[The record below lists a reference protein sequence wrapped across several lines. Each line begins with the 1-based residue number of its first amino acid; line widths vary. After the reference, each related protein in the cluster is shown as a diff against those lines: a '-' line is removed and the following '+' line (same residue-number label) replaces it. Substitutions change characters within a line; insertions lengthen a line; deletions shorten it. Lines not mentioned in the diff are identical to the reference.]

1 MKLAK
6 FVFLAAQIV
15 SMRMISKG
23 DYGITEG
30 LMYSFPVI
38 CKNGNYEVVQGLEQD
53 DFNIE
58 MMMKT
63 TEKELLEERDAVKDL
78 L

>member
-1 MKLAK
+1 
-6 FVFLAAQIV
+6 
-15 SMRMISKG
+15 MIAKG

-30 LMYSFPVI
+30 LMYSFPVT
-38 CKNGNYEVVQGLEQD
+38 CNNGSFEVVQGLKQD
-53 DFNIE
+53 DFSVE
-58 MMMKT
+58 MMKA